1 MIIINV
7 YHQRLSLKLPNHTVP
22 YIREYRTSTVQKST
36 KIVRKIQKISG
47 IWEKLGN
54 LENLKFEKR
63 IYERN
68 K

>member
-47 IWEKLGN
+47 N
-54 LENLKFEKR
+54 LRKMKNLKFEKR